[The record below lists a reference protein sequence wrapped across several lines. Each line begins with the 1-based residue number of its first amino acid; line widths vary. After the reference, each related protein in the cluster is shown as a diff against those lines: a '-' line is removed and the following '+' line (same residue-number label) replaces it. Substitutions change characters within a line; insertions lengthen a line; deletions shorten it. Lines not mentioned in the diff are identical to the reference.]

1 MAEDTEE
8 GPLDGRAAR
17 WSGQRERRR
26 AEFVDAAI
34 SAIKVYGPQVS
45 TEQIAAFAGV
55 ARTRLYRHFDNADDL
70 RHAVNIRISE
80 LIVGELAPAL
90 REPGGSVNQMIRNV
104 VAPFVN
110 WIAENAN
117 LYEYGIADRG
127 PNSRYVDSDV
137 RATIGMLLGKLVEAY
152 LESWDVESPFVDV
165 AAFSIIGMVE
175 SAGVRWARRPGSVGR
190 AELIDQLS
198 AWVWAIFD
206 AYLRGQGVTLDPD
219 EPLGLPRSWT

>member
-1 MAEDTEE
+1 MAGEDEDVH
-8 GPLDGRAAR
+8 LDGRAAR

-34 SAIKVYGPQVS
+34 SAIKAYGPQVS

-70 RHAVNIRISE
+70 RHAVTVRISE
-80 LIVGELAPAL
+80 LIINELAPAL

-127 PNSRYVDSDV
+127 PNNRFVDTDL
-137 RATIGMLLGKLVEAY
+137 RATIGMLLGKLIDAY
-152 LESWDVESPFVDV
+152 LDTWEVESPFVDAV
-165 AAFSIIGMVE
+165 AFSIIGMVE

-190 AELIDQLS
+190 AELIEQLS
-198 AWVWAIFD
+198 TWVWAIFD
-206 AYLRGQGVTLDPD
+206 SYLRGHGVTLDPD